1 MCKID
6 IKKVILKYRYIFLN
20 KKIYLILIERA
31 IGIAMFYNNIDTL
44 FYVAKKVKIMSD
56 MMTGRDR
63 MSLHLEY
70 AVLMS

>member
-1 MCKID
+1 MVCKID

-20 KKIYLILIERA
+20 KKIYFILIERA
-31 IGIAMFYNNIDTL
+31 TFHQIKIEIAMFYNNIDTL

-63 MSLHLEY
+63 MSLL
-70 AVLMS
+70 